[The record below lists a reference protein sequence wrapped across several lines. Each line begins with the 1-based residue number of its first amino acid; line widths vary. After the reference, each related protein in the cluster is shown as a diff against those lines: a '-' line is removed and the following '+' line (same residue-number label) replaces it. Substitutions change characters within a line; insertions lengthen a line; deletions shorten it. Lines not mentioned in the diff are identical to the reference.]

1 MIDKSEYA
9 KWLAFEIDFNERY
22 HNHKETMAWV
32 ATALYVSGI
41 IVLGYKAGDIFKS
54 FGWAVGTT
62 VLVLLVAC
70 LIFCFV
76 KMHFDMRWYAADAVH
91 VLMRCTARLNSG
103 AELPR
108 PDEWAIDKED
118 GVWPHFV
125 QREIDQ
131 LKTRRSFR
139 EATQASLNMVLRLWD
154 EVDDRWKTELPSYV
168 AIVIATLVSFV
179 LIWYPYLERLG
190 VCRV

>member
-91 VLMRCTARLNSG
+91 VLDVFFFVGSDDCVFFTDYEYPFTEHSISCWAETMLDDLLNCIS
-103 AELPR
+103 
-108 PDEWAIDKED
+108 
-118 GVWPHFV
+118 
-125 QREIDQ
+125 
-131 LKTRRSFR
+131 
-139 EATQASLNMVLRLWD
+139 SLRAFCLF
-154 EVDDRWKTELPSYV
+154 EE
-168 AIVIATLVSFV
+168 
-179 LIWYPYLERLG
+179 
-190 VCRV
+190 C